1 MKEYVIEV
9 HYDAV
14 KKVSVFSETEDEAKK
29 MAEQVAEGEL
39 IDRLGKCT
47 DINIIKTYDVDNDN
61 ELKELYSDLH
71 NVDNDNELKE
81 IFFDLCDNYD
91 DYDHMISALR
101 SMEGESINGEQYDR
115 IMEKWEDWLEEWES
129 NKI

>member
-61 ELKELYSDLH
+61 ELKE
-71 NVDNDNELKE
+71 

>member
-9 HYDAV
+9 HYNAV
-14 KKVSVFSETEDEAKK
+14 KKVSVFSETEEEAKK

-47 DINIIKTYDVDNDN
+47 EINIIETDDDVNDN
-61 ELKELYSDLH
+61 ELKEL
-71 NVDNDNELKE
+71 
-81 IFFDLCDNYD
+81 FFDFCDQYD

-101 SMEGESINGEQYDR
+101 SMEGEGINGKQYDR
-115 IMEKWEDWLEEWES
+115 IMEKWEDWLAEWES

>member
-14 KKVSVFSETEDEAKK
+14 KKVSVFSETEEDAKK

-39 IDRLGKCT
+39 IDRVGKCT
-47 DINIIKTYDVDNDN
+47 DINIIETYDDIIND
-61 ELKELYSDLH
+61 Y
-71 NVDNDNELKE
+71 ELKE
-81 IFFDLCDNYD
+81 IFFDLCNQYD

-115 IMEKWEDWLEEWES
+115 IMEKWDDWLEEWES
-129 NKI
+129 NHI